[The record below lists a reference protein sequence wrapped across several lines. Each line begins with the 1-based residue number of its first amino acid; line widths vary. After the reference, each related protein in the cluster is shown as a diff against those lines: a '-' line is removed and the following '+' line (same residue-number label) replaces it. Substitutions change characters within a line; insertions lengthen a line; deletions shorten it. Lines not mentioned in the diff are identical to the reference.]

1 MCNGIQKPTER
12 ARGNGHQCRREA
24 HGHGPTNDLKLG
36 SCNGYRSKPLSN
48 CNARPQI
55 GTARHEL
62 VETPVGRH
70 RSIRRPV
77 HVRSSQNVLPVD
89 SRSADQRRR
98 TWPSSRQA
106 GRPGRSYPVQ
116 SPSCPERAG
125 ERGGDDRRDASRHTP
140 SPRSASASPSP
151 PLAAGAARS
160 RAGTPFPLGLLHLPP
175 RATRPA
181 PPQIRAR
188 LPRRGGC
195 SGRFFR
201 LGSMIS

>member
-1 MCNGIQKPTER
+1 MIQHR
-12 ARGNGHQCRREA
+12 
-24 HGHGPTNDLKLG
+24 PTNDLNLG
-36 SCNGYRSKPLSN
+36 SCNRYRSKPLSN
-48 CNARPQI
+48 CNARSQI

-125 ERGGDDRRDASRHTP
+125 ERGGDDTAHASA
-140 SPRSASASPSP
+140 SPRSASASPPPRRSP
-151 PLAAGAARS
+151 LRHTEPRRYA
-160 RAGTPFPLGLLHLPP
+160 FPLGLLHLPP
-175 RATRPA
+175 GPRA
-181 PPQIRAR
+181 
-188 LPRRGGC
+188 PRRLR
-195 SGRFFR
+195 SGHGFPVAPAAAC
-201 LGSMIS
+201 GSGSVP